1 MIEID
6 SSHLSPPQVVLDIL
20 ANLKDLSTK
29 IDINLNPLDFV
40 SIDDRNVQEG
50 EAFIDINDRALNQ
63 CIKHLEAEVEDKQST
78 AVNLLDRTVTTIFDE
93 KIELFQMLKEIDPK
107 LEFPVAEWFEHTNL
121 ENALGQIKYL
131 DLNLDRYSLYSF
143 QHSHKSILN
152 YALKNTY
159 IIKSYDEIANGN
171 IDSIAVI
178 ENSLVAIKDLPWEV
192 FNTQDKKNE
201 NVNFFETLNDRNF
214 ARNALRRYLFLKE
227 FSKNPYDLK
236 APSVLELQ
244 KFFPEKTIPEYF
256 MMELLE
262 INSIKSQHFLFMN
275 NAENKVTPE
284 NTISIIQDSLMSHC
298 KNLNKIFPEYVK
310 TNDFEENLVRLLSS
324 LLNIASRNGVSA
336 AKESNSIIKDR
347 ILMEISIPVNDLT
360 VSSKALKF

>member
-6 SSHLSPPQVVLDIL
+6 PSHLSPPQVVLDIL
-20 ANLKDLSTK
+20 ANLKGLSTK
-29 IDINLNPLDFV
+29 VDININPLDFV

-50 EAFIDINDRALNQ
+50 EAFIDINDRALSQ
-63 CIKHLEAEVEDKQST
+63 CIKHIEAEVEDNQET

-107 LEFPVAEWFEHTNL
+107 LEFPVAQWFENTNL
-121 ENALGQIKYL
+121 ENALGQVKYL

-143 QHSHKSILN
+143 QQSHISILN
-152 YALKNTY
+152 YALQNKYT
-159 IIKSYDEIANGN
+159 IKKYEEIANGN
-171 IDSIAVI
+171 IETIAEI
-178 ENSLVAIKDLPWEV
+178 ENSFVSIKDLPWEV
-192 FNTQDKKNE
+192 FNTQDKKNQ
-201 NVNFFETLNDRNF
+201 NVNFFETLNDRSF

-236 APSVLELQ
+236 APSLLELQ
-244 KFFPEKTIPEYF
+244 KHFPEKTIPEYF

-262 INSIKSQHFLFMN
+262 ISSIKSQHFLFMN
-275 NAENKVTPE
+275 NAESKVTPE

-298 KNLNKIFPEYVK
+298 KNLNKIFPEYIK
-310 TNDFEENLVRLLSS
+310 TNDFEESLVKVLAN
-324 LLNIASRNGVSA
+324 LLNIASRNGVSM
-336 AKESNSIIKDR
+336 AKESNSIIKDT
-347 ILMEISIPVNDLT
+347 ILMEVSIPVNDLT